1 MFEVKDILV
10 KTVNPQVLDQAL
22 QAFGAAVIGGGGMPG
37 GYIKVNGAYVVRCF
51 SDPDY
56 IKFAITNQGYGE
68 VVHEYN
74 GLYNAAAFEFED
86 DEDANACN

>member
-10 KTVNPQVLDQAL
+10 KTANPQVLDQTV
-22 QAFGAAVIGGGGMPG
+22 QTFGAAVIGGGMPG
-37 GYIKVNGAYVVRCF
+37 GYTKVNGAYVVRCF
-51 SDPDY
+51 SNPDFV
-56 IKFAITNQGYGE
+56 KFAITSQGYGE

-86 DEDANACN
+86 DEDDEDMG